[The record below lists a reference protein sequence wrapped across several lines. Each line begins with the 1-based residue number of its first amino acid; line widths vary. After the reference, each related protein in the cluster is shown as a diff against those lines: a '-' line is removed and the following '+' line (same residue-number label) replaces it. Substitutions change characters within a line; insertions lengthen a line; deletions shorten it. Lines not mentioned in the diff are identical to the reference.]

1 MLWIQACEP
10 ASIISPIRS
19 RLYGVFEV
27 FVASAGLVL
36 PVAAVAET
44 GPAPGVDGVGQ
55 APSRTR
61 KRGLFHN
68 GRIPFRGG
76 AWTEAKRRDV
86 ASVVGRATS
95 GGVATLPTTSNP
107 DGAIAAGPVM
117 AIGGAEDKLRDKL
130 ILSAFVNL
138 AGGPD
143 ARIAI
148 LPTASSIE
156 DAGERYKAIFLGMG
170 AQRADILFLPDRAA
184 AASGESVELL
194 DGVTGVFM
202 TGGNQMRLASIV
214 AGTPVARKVKARNQA
229 GAVVAGTS
237 AGASILS
244 SHMVAYGA
252 SGPSPRMRMAQM
264 TAGFDLVPGVV
275 IDQHFRQR
283 DRIGRLLALVAG
295 SPGLLG
301 IGVDED
307 TAALFHGDMLEIL
320 GRHSVTIIDGTHI
333 VSDIHR
339 VKAYGSITV
348 SGAII
353 HVLAAGNRFDMVE
366 RKLLPNERASREVE
380 KSRSRERSRVV
391 SRES

>member
-1 MLWIQACEP
+1 VVGSAT
-10 ASIISPIRS
+10 S
-19 RLYGVFEV
+19 
-27 FVASAGLVL
+27 ASAATL
-36 PVAAVAET
+36 PVA
-44 GPAPGVDGVGQ
+44 
-55 APSRTR
+55 
-61 KRGLFHN
+61 
-68 GRIPFRGG
+68 
-76 AWTEAKRRDV
+76 
-86 ASVVGRATS
+86 TS
-95 GGVATLPTTSNP
+95 PDGVAT
-107 DGAIAAGPVM
+107 AGPVM

-156 DAGERYKAIFLGMG
+156 EAGERYKAIFLGLG
-170 AQRADILFLPDRAA
+170 AESAEVLYLPDRAA
-184 AASGESVELL
+184 ASSPELVEILDDVSGIFL
-194 DGVTGVFM
+194 

-214 AGTPVARKVKARNQA
+214 AGTPIARQVKSRNKL

-264 TAGFDLVPGVV
+264 TAGFDLVSGMV

-301 IGVDED
+301 VGIDED
-307 TAALFHGDMLEIL
+307 TAAIFNGDILEVI
-320 GRHSVTIIDGTHI
+320 GRHSVTIVDGTNI

-339 VKAYGSITV
+339 VKAYGAITV

-353 HVLAAGNRFDMVE
+353 HVLAAGNRFDLEE
-366 RKLLPNERASREVE
+366 RKLLPNEAAMPGREVA
-380 KSRSRERSRVV
+380 RARPRV
-391 SRES
+391 

>member
-1 MLWIQACEP
+1 
-10 ASIISPIRS
+10 
-19 RLYGVFEV
+19 
-27 FVASAGLVL
+27 
-36 PVAAVAET
+36 
-44 GPAPGVDGVGQ
+44 
-55 APSRTR
+55 
-61 KRGLFHN
+61 
-68 GRIPFRGG
+68 
-76 AWTEAKRRDV
+76 
-86 ASVVGRATS
+86 
-95 GGVATLPTTSNP
+95 
-107 DGAIAAGPVM
+107 M

-138 AGGPD
+138 AGGPE

-156 DAGERYKAIFLGMG
+156 DAGERYKAIFLSLGVES
-170 AQRADILFLPDRAA
+170 ADVLYLPDRSA
-184 AASGESVELL
+184 AASPEIVEVLGDVSGIFL
-194 DGVTGVFM
+194 

-214 AGTPVARKVKARNQA
+214 AGTPVARQVKARNKM

-307 TAALFHGDMLEIL
+307 TAAIFSGDTLEVL
-320 GRHSVTIIDGTHI
+320 GRHSVTIVDGTNV

-339 VKAYGSITV
+339 VKAYGPITV

-353 HVLAAGNRFDMVE
+353 HVLAAGNRFDLME
-366 RKLLPNERASREVE
+366 RKLLPAETANRPDGRPASG
-380 KSRSRERSRVV
+380 VV
-391 SRES
+391 SRQS

>member
-1 MLWIQACEP
+1 LQAGD
-10 ASIISPIRS
+10 R
-19 RLYGVFEV
+19 
-27 FVASAGLVL
+27 
-36 PVAAVAET
+36 T
-44 GPAPGVDGVGQ
+44 G
-55 APSRTR
+55 
-61 KRGLFHN
+61 
-68 GRIPFRGG
+68 
-76 AWTEAKRRDV
+76 
-86 ASVVGRATS
+86 VVGSATS
-95 GGVATLPTTSNP
+95 VRAATLPAATSP
-107 DGAIAAGPVM
+107 VGTVTAGPVM

-138 AGGPD
+138 SGGPE

-156 DAGERYKAIFLGMG
+156 EAGERYKAIFLSLG
-170 AQRADILFLPDRAA
+170 ARSADVLYLPDRFA
-184 AASGESVELL
+184 AASPETVEVL
-194 DGVTGVFM
+194 DDVSGIFL

-214 AGTPVARKVKARNQA
+214 AGTPVARQVKARNKM

-301 IGVDED
+301 IGIDED
-307 TAALFHGDMLEIL
+307 TAAIFTGDTMEVL
-320 GRHSVTIIDGTHI
+320 GRHSVTIVDGTNI
-333 VSDIHR
+333 ISDIHR
-339 VKAYGSITV
+339 VKAYGAITV

-366 RKLLPNERASREVE
+366 RRLIPVEAGVGSR
-380 KSRSRERSRVV
+380 KS
-391 SRES
+391 